1 MGRRLP
7 EEIFALRPPDRLKI
21 WDHLLVTSHGQ
32 ASSTTFSG
40 CQQRKS
46 IRVEAV
52 RPPVGFDGN
61 YCYRRLRAAIES
73 HPGSW
78 FGVLKRAMAVP
89 LKLTAH
95 DDGGRRAEDLGYPSH
110 PHTPQ
115 RFTQ

>member
-1 MGRRLP
+1 M
-7 EEIFALRPPDRLKI
+7 IALRPPDRLKI
-21 WDHLLVTSHGQ
+21 WERLLVTSHGQ

-40 CQQRKS
+40 CQQPKS

-52 RPPVGFDGN
+52 QPTTQNPPVGFDGH

-115 RFTQ
+115 RFAQ